1 MADTPAAIGIRFAFR
16 QYMDLWHCY
25 QLAAML
31 LLPST
36 SWRPAT
42 AGCCGGFIFR
52 RYLLFLFGGIF
63 GLLLRELLSLS
74 RVVLSSHCT
83 ELYLGFP
90 PTPACSLVRECS
102 DWGVSAQ
109 GSGCVSSIYGS
120 LALLPVGRHVAALL
134 PVGRHVAASFD

>member
-42 AGCCGGFIFR
+42 AGCGGGFI
-52 RYLLFLFGGIF
+52 LSAIF
-63 GLLLRELLSLS
+63 I
-74 RVVLSSHCT
+74 
-83 ELYLGFP
+83 P
-90 PTPACSLVRECS
+90 
-102 DWGVSAQ
+102 
-109 GSGCVSSIYGS
+109 
-120 LALLPVGRHVAALL
+120 
-134 PVGRHVAASFD
+134 

>member
-42 AGCCGGFIFR
+42 AGCGGGFIFR
-52 RYLLFLFGGIF
+52 RYLYFF
-63 GLLLRELLSLS
+63 
-74 RVVLSSHCT
+74 
-83 ELYLGFP
+83 
-90 PTPACSLVRECS
+90 
-102 DWGVSAQ
+102 SA
-109 GSGCVSSIYGS
+109 VSSAYCEGNYF
-120 LALLPVGRHVAALL
+120 P
-134 PVGRHVAASFD
+134 

>member
-1 MADTPAAIGIRFAFR
+1 MSPPHVLGLLELEAARVTRPLLEADHLGV
-16 QYMDLWHCY
+16 DL
-25 QLAAML
+25 LAARADEAVVVNVV
-31 LLPST
+31 LPST

-74 RVVLSSHCT
+74 WVVLSSHCT

-90 PTPACSLVRECS
+90 PTPACFPS
-102 DWGVSAQ
+102 
-109 GSGCVSSIYGS
+109 
-120 LALLPVGRHVAALL
+120 
-134 PVGRHVAASFD
+134 

>member
-42 AGCCGGFIFR
+42 AGCGGGFIFR

-63 GLLLRELLSLS
+63 GLLRRELLSL
-74 RVVLSSHCT
+74 VLGSCNHRIARD
-83 ELYLGFP
+83 L
-90 PTPACSLVRECS
+90 SLVSHPPLR
-102 DWGVSAQ
+102 V
-109 GSGCVSSIYGS
+109 
-120 LALLPVGRHVAALL
+120 P
-134 PVGRHVAASFD
+134 

>member
-42 AGCCGGFIFR
+42 AGCGGGFIFLR
-52 RYLLFLFGGIF
+52 SLLFLFGGIF

-74 RVVLSSHCT
+74 RVRAFIALHGVCSWFAAGPSLRH
-83 ELYLGFP
+83 
-90 PTPACSLVRECS
+90 ACLRRPVR
-102 DWGVSAQ
+102 V
-109 GSGCVSSIYGS
+109 
-120 LALLPVGRHVAALL
+120 
-134 PVGRHVAASFD
+134 